1 MSFEIT
7 GKIIEKF
14 DAQQV
19 TDRFRKREFV
29 LETRESS
36 GTSEFVET
44 IKFQLTQDRCD
55 LIDSINVG
63 DDAKVSFNI
72 RGRRWEKNG
81 QVSYFNNLEAWRI
94 EKTAQPG
101 QQDETPPPPGMDDAP
116 AEEDEPT
123 DDLPF

>member
-7 GKIIEKF
+7 GKLIEKY
-14 DAQQV
+14 DAAQV

-29 LETRESS
+29 LETSENV

-55 LIDSINVG
+55 LLDNMNIG
-63 DDAKVSFNI
+63 DPIKVSFNI

-81 QVSYFNNLEAWRI
+81 QVSYFNNLEAWKM
-94 EKTAQPG
+94 EKMV
-101 QQDETPPPPGMDDAP
+101 ETTMAHEMPPPPGEDEIP
-116 AEEDEPT
+116 LDEPT

>member
-14 DAQQV
+14 NTQQV

-29 LETRESS
+29 LETRETA

-55 LIDSINVG
+55 LIDNISVG

-94 EKTAQPG
+94 EKAAQPV
-101 QQDETPPPPGMDDAP
+101 QEEEMPPPPDVEDAP
-116 AEEDEPT
+116 AEDEPT

>member
-7 GKIIEKF
+7 GKLIEKF
-14 DAQQV
+14 DAIQV

-29 LETRESS
+29 IETRDNV

-55 LIDSINVG
+55 LVDNSATGEDIKI
-63 DDAKVSFNI
+63 SFNI
-72 RGRRWEKNG
+72 RGRRWEKND
-81 QVSYFNNLEAWRI
+81 QVSYFVNLEAWKI
-94 EKTAQPG
+94 DKLEKNDLPG
-101 QQDETPPPPGMDDAP
+101 DVPPPPS
-116 AEEDEPT
+116 AEDIPPEGPT

>member
-1 MSFEIT
+1 MSFEIQ
-7 GKIIEKF
+7 GKLIEKY

-29 LETRESS
+29 LETRDNV
-36 GTSEFVET
+36 GANEFVET

-63 DDAKVSFNI
+63 DDLKVSFNI

-94 EKTAQPG
+94 EAAAQPDQG
-101 QQDETPPPPGMDDAP
+101 ETPPPPGMDDVP
-116 AEEDEPT
+116 AEEEPT

>member
-1 MSFEIT
+1 MNFEIT
-7 GKIIEKF
+7 GKLIEKY
-14 DAQQV
+14 DAVQV

-29 LETRESS
+29 LETRENV

-55 LIDSINVG
+55 LIDSIRVG
-63 DDAKVSFNI
+63 DDAKVAFNV

-81 QVSYFNNLEAWRI
+81 QVNYFNNLEAWKM
-94 EKTAQPG
+94 EKVSA
-101 QQDETPPPPGMDDAP
+101 DEPVGNMPPPPTEADIP
-116 AEEDEPT
+116 AEEPT

>member
-7 GKIIEKF
+7 GKLIEIF
-14 DAQQV
+14 DAIQV

-29 LETRESS
+29 LETRDNV

-55 LIDSINVG
+55 LIESTSIG
-63 DDAKVSFNI
+63 DDIKISFNI

-81 QVSYFNNLEAWRI
+81 QVSFFNNLEAWKI
-94 EKTAQPG
+94 DKIQPNNLPG
-101 QQDETPPPPGMDDAP
+101 DAAPPPSVDDIP
-116 AEEDEPT
+116 PEGPT